1 MSDKLIMS
9 NKFILLIDGD
19 NFSPN
24 CVKFM
29 IDDIKS
35 RGDIIIKKV
44 YGDFS
49 SKAMNWK
56 NSCYEYQIEALQVW
70 SRNRKQATDNRLLTD
85 GVEMICNYPNFTH
98 IAIASGD
105 IDMSDL
111 VRIAKYHNKYVIG
124 YSSGKKHTSNLL
136 KKCCDEFIICRK
148 PMKNSVNSL
157 INASNA
163 SNSNHSSNSS
173 ENQEIVSSKEI
184 KQQIRKI
191 LEESEEK
198 LRCSQL
204 KEKLL
209 RIDNTFTQTN
219 YGKSTFTK
227 LLRDFGFNIELIETT
242 YWIIP

>member
-1 MSDKLIMS
+1 MD
-9 NKFILLIDGD
+9 NRFILLIDGD

-24 CVKFM
+24 AVKFM
-29 IDDIKS
+29 INDIKT
-35 RGDIIIKKV
+35 RGNIIIKKV

-49 SKAMNWK
+49 SKALNWK
-56 NSCYEYQIEALQVW
+56 HSCYEYQIEALQVW

-85 GVEMICNYPNFTH
+85 GVEMICNYPKFTH
-98 IAIASGD
+98 LAIASGD

-124 YSSGKKHTSNLL
+124 YSSGKRHTSNLL

-148 PMKNSVNSL
+148 PIKNSGNVL
-157 INASNA
+157 SNA
-163 SNSNHSSNSS
+163 SSSL
-173 ENQEIVSSKEI
+173 ENTEIVSSKEI
-184 KQQIRKI
+184 KRQIRKI
-191 LEESEEK
+191 LDDSDEK

-219 YGKSTFTK
+219 YGKTTFTK

-242 YWIIP
+242 YWVIP

>member
-1 MSDKLIMS
+1 MD
-9 NKFILLIDGD
+9 NRFILLIDGD

-24 CVKFM
+24 SVKFM
-29 IDDIKS
+29 INDIKT
-35 RGDIIIKKV
+35 RGNIIIKKV

-49 SKAMNWK
+49 SKALNWK
-56 NSCYEYQIEALQVW
+56 YSCYEYQIEALQVW

-85 GVEMICNYPNFTH
+85 GVEMICNYPKFTH
-98 IAIASGD
+98 LAIASGD

-124 YSSGKKHTSNLL
+124 YSSGKRHTSNLL

-148 PMKNSVNSL
+148 PIKVSSNSI
-157 INASNA
+157 INA
-163 SNSNHSSNSS
+163 SNSS
-173 ENQEIVSSKEI
+173 ENTEIVSSKEI
-184 KQQIRKI
+184 KRQIRKI
-191 LEESEEK
+191 LDESDEK

-219 YGKSTFTK
+219 YGKTTFTK
-227 LLRDFGFNIELIETT
+227 LLRDFGFNIELIGTT

>member
-49 SKAMNWK
+49 SKAINWK

-98 IAIASGD
+98 IAIASGVLGMLAPSATQ
-105 IDMSDL
+105 IHPL
-111 VRIAKYHNKYVIG
+111 ATNPFA
-124 YSSGKKHTSNLL
+124 SSPSNY
-136 KKCCDEFIICRK
+136 RTG
-148 PMKNSVNSL
+148 VSL
-157 INASNA
+157 
-163 SNSNHSSNSS
+163 
-173 ENQEIVSSKEI
+173 
-184 KQQIRKI
+184 
-191 LEESEEK
+191 
-198 LRCSQL
+198 
-204 KEKLL
+204 
-209 RIDNTFTQTN
+209 
-219 YGKSTFTK
+219 
-227 LLRDFGFNIELIETT
+227 
-242 YWIIP
+242 